1 MGKEGDLRP
10 ILGCRVSA
18 NFFDVLAITPA
29 AGRLFGAAEE
39 QPGADQVAILSY
51 RSWQGRFGGDS
62 QLLGKTISLNSR
74 AYTIIG
80 IMPKNFDYPVPV
92 ELWVPL
98 ALTLA
103 EKGDRT
109 QLSLS
114 ALARLKPGV
123 TVSRAG
129 TVLAGFSHRL
139 EQQYPRTNA
148 GRATTLLQMR
158 KELYMFTLPLF
169 LLLQAAAGCV
179 LLLACANLANL
190 VFARMI
196 GRHREI
202 ALRAALGAGR
212 GRLGQL
218 FLSETL
224 LYSCAAGILAVAT
237 SFASV
242 RALRTS
248 IPAGWTKWVPGWH
261 GIRVDGNVLAF
272 TMLVAL
278 SVGFFLGLATVLHTS
293 RVEPNKTLKETG
305 SGTATPAKRR
315 VRSALVVA
323 QVMFALI
330 LLVCA
335 GLTIQGFVR
344 LATVYRGFE
353 PASVLRMEI
362 SLPEKLYSDNVK
374 ITNFYHRLLRATASL
389 SGVQH
394 ASLVTNPPASNVDSE
409 TTFFTMEGQ
418 AALKISEI
426 PSADLQIAS
435 SDFFDTLKISLIAGR
450 IFSDTDGANSAPAA
464 VISRGMASRFW
475 PKGDAVGHRIKLG
488 PRDSAEPW
496 LTIVGVVGDVR
507 QNWWNSL
514 TRPVIYQPFG
524 QSPQR
529 SITVLV
535 RTTANPTN
543 SVSAVRDVVRQM
555 DPGIAPR
562 GINTLE
568 EEIADSIAIIRIMG
582 ILMGIFGLLALALSS
597 IGVYGVLS
605 ESVAQRR
612 HEIGIRLALGADPR
626 DLMKLIL
633 GQALKLT
640 GIGLVIALPCAVA
653 ISRAMAHLIFGV
665 VSVDFTILGGFTAL
679 LVLVALGAGYFPARR
694 AMSVDP
700 MVSLRYE

>member
-1 MGKEGDLRP
+1 
-10 ILGCRVSA
+10 
-18 NFFDVLAITPA
+18 
-29 AGRLFGAAEE
+29 
-39 QPGADQVAILSY
+39 
-51 RSWQGRFGGDS
+51 
-62 QLLGKTISLNSR
+62 
-74 AYTIIG
+74 
-80 IMPKNFDYPVPV
+80 
-92 ELWVPL
+92 
-98 ALTLA
+98 
-103 EKGDRT
+103 
-109 QLSLS
+109 
-114 ALARLKPGV
+114 
-123 TVSRAG
+123 
-129 TVLAGFSHRL
+129 
-139 EQQYPRTNA
+139 
-148 GRATTLLQMR
+148 
-158 KELYMFTLPLF
+158 
-169 LLLQAAAGCV
+169 
-179 LLLACANLANL
+179 
-190 VFARMI
+190 
-196 GRHREI
+196 
-202 ALRAALGAGR
+202 
-212 GRLGQL
+212 
-218 FLSETL
+218 
-224 LYSCAAGILAVAT
+224 
-237 SFASV
+237 
-242 RALRTS
+242 
-248 IPAGWTKWVPGWH
+248 
-261 GIRVDGNVLAF
+261 
-272 TMLVAL
+272 MLVAL

-323 QVMFALI
+323 QVMLALI

-488 PRDSAEPW
+488 PQDSAEPW

-555 DPGIAPR
+555 DPGIALR